1 MGRERGR
8 KEIQLLT
15 PPLFNKINAFHAPKV
30 LSHKAVS
37 SGHRDSF
44 CVLLHQMD
52 LAQIL
57 KFPPNS
63 SLFTLHSSC
72 YIILT
77 LTLTSLIT
85 YYGRILSVL
94 YCKLITEGMF
104 AYKLKLYI
112 TAHLWEPCFPGN
124 EHWAKVLIPLFS
136 SQKTSWPNL
145 WMTAGNKTLT
155 HPLARLMETRSVWLY
170 SCPFSI
176 QGSWILTQA
185 RWIFGAGAHCLP
197 SLLASCSLP

>member
-1 MGRERGR
+1 MSLESPFQRHQTSCVVLFNCGPKQERERERDGEGEREMGRERGR

-94 YCKLITEGMF
+94 YCKLITEGML

-112 TAHLWEPCFPGN
+112 MAHLWEPCFPGN
-124 EHWAKVLIPLFS
+124 EH
-136 SQKTSWPNL
+136 
-145 WMTAGNKTLT
+145 
-155 HPLARLMETRSVWLY
+155 
-170 SCPFSI
+170 
-176 QGSWILTQA
+176 
-185 RWIFGAGAHCLP
+185 
-197 SLLASCSLP
+197 